1 MHTPINSRST
11 PFLSLTLTPARTTD
25 PHPAFPAQHLFLA
38 ADANAA
44 ADQAGHAGVQIG
56 SHRKASGSPQLTAV
70 SLQDPLPGSSS
81 VCLRQR
87 EEATGIEREGTTSLF
102 DHVDQAGQ
110 LGAMVTRS
118 WGRREDST
126 AKMVSHESAESPGLD
141 IDAFLPPSLSPRQ
154 ARGTAVTP
162 PSTPRELQKA
172 VSGCTI
178 CVMHSCLLTVFVTH
192 RDADLLCRAAT
203 LWSCS
208 RHHIACV
215 CRSVCVYGCVCI
227 RT

>member
-1 MHTPINSRST
+1 MHTPINSRTT
-11 PFLSLTLTPARTTD
+11 PFHSLTLTPARTTD

-102 DHVDQAGQ
+102 DQAGQ
-110 LGAMVTRS
+110 LGAMVARS
-118 WGRREDST
+118 WGQRVGST
-126 AKMVSHESAESPGLD
+126 AKMVSHERAELPGLD

-178 CVMHSCLLTVFVTH
+178 CVMHSCLL
-192 RDADLLCRAAT
+192 RIL
-203 LWSCS
+203 
-208 RHHIACV
+208 
-215 CRSVCVYGCVCI
+215 
-227 RT
+227 